1 MNDHPRPAEIEAAR
15 VLLEKLGVSPAD
27 LLHGSAESADVPTFA
42 EYIPRV
48 SAAVSA
54 GTRRVYGSYW
64 NRVIQAWGPRPITTV
79 TASDIS
85 QLAEQIK
92 ATVVKRKNARGG
104 RGAAEHLI
112 AALRCLY
119 RQAIADGILTQAEN
133 PAARVPKP
141 RRLQSTRRALPDGR
155 LEEILRVAASTGDD
169 PALDA
174 LLLRLHVE
182 TACRRGG
189 ALTLAPEDLDPEHCL
204 IQLHEKGETVRWQP
218 VSPTLMSYLL
228 AHGKSRGG
236 LTPGRRLLRYANGRP
251 ITSRRYDYLWQRLGQ
266 QLPWVATQQVSMHW
280 IRHTTLTWVEGR
292 GVASDATSRHR
303 REDDGVGDP
312 AGALSPPLTASTQ
325 ETTDQGWSVRTR
337 LHQMQRRGIQFRC
350 VRCQH
355 VASSSTLKQQ
365 RRGQM
370 RYLAVG
376 RAEVFDRV
384 GKPLPT
390 S

>member
-1 MNDHPRPAEIEAAR
+1 M
-15 VLLEKLGVSPAD
+15 LLDKLGVTPAD
-27 LLHGSAESADVPTFA
+27 LLHAPAESADVPTFA

-85 QLAEQIK
+85 RLAEQIK
-92 ATVVKRKNARGG
+92 ASVVKRKNARGG

-119 RQAIADGILTQAEN
+119 KQAIADGILTESEN

-141 RRLQSTRRALPDGR
+141 RRLRSTRRALPDGG
-155 LEEILRVAASTGDD
+155 LEEIFQVAASTGND

-189 ALTLAPEDLDPEHCL
+189 ALALAPEDLDPGHCL

-218 VSPTLMSYLL
+218 VSPTLMSHLL
-228 AHGKSRGG
+228 AHAESRGG
-236 LTPGRRLLRYANGRP
+236 LALGRRLLRYANGRP
-251 ITSRRYDYLWQRLGQ
+251 ISSRRYDYLWRRLGQ
-266 QLPWVATQQVSMHW
+266 ELAWVATQQVSMHW
-280 IRHTTLTWVEGR
+280 IRHTTLTWVERHFGFATAQAYAGHEDHGR
-292 GVASDATSRHR
+292 GGKAMATYVRAGLPEVAAALAALTGEDHPLVSRAPSR
-303 REDDGVGDP
+303 KAMIPG
-312 AGALSPPLTASTQ
+312 
-325 ETTDQGWSVRTR
+325 
-337 LHQMQRRGIQFRC
+337 
-350 VRCQH
+350 
-355 VASSSTLKQQ
+355 
-365 RRGQM
+365 
-370 RYLAVG
+370 
-376 RAEVFDRV
+376 
-384 GKPLPT
+384 PLP
-390 S
+390 